1 MKLTVNRI
9 VKNWNGAS
17 KIKYTTTGFVE
28 NTMGPG
34 RRFAKQN
41 IDNELWEDAF
51 KQFNLT
57 NIKKDPFYGNILMN
71 HYKEDAFTHIHQD
84 ESQEGHIHVRA
95 NVMLKK
101 PEEGGDI
108 IIDDNTYQIEVNDL
122 WLVLASMEK
131 HGSTPIKNGERL
143 LFSFGASVP
152 EKEVEKILQCTK

>member
-9 VKNWNGAS
+9 VKNWKGVS
-17 KIKYTTTGFVE
+17 KIKYTTTGFVK
-28 NTMGPG
+28 NPMGPG

-41 IDNELWEDAF
+41 IGNELWEDAF
-51 KQFNLT
+51 NQFNLT
-57 NIKKDPFYGNILMN
+57 NIKEDPIYGNILMN
-71 HYKEDAFTHIHQD
+71 HYKDNAFTHIHQD
-84 ESQEGHIHVRA
+84 EHQEGYVHVRA

-152 EKEVEKILQCTK
+152 EKEVEKILQ